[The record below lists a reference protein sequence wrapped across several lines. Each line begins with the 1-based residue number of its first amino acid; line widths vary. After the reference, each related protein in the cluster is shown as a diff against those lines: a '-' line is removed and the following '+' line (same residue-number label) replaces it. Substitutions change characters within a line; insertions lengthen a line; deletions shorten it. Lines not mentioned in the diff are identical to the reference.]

1 MHDEARHK
9 KKRMPHVHKDSGSNL
24 LNNESNA
31 DVSVYCLQYHL
42 SIVDKQPRFVL
53 TTIWVSSY
61 YFFEDSYSTI
71 EKARNICSQEKMAY
85 QQTRFKHIE
94 LQHCC
99 SENHDSTWTQD
110 DFLIVFERSCSKI
123 ANMITQKPSK
133 CSNFTRY
140 LEILLQTK
148 RIWYLWSEPWLNLNT
163 NINH

>member
-1 MHDEARHK
+1 MHDEARNK

-24 LNNESNA
+24 SNNESSA

-42 SIVDKQPRFVL
+42 SIVDKQSRFVL

-85 QQTRFKHIE
+85 QQTRFKNIE

-99 SENHDSTWTQD
+99 SEEIMIQLEHKMI
-110 DFLIVFERSCSKI
+110 FLL
-123 ANMITQKPSK
+123 
-133 CSNFTRY
+133 CSNVPVRK
-140 LEILLQTK
+140 LQTWLHK
-148 RIWYLWSEPWLNLNT
+148 NQANVRISLDT
-163 NINH
+163 